1 MNYITDRGSH
11 KLKLLVTRII
21 VDLHNI
27 FRKCNME
34 TAPIGSISCEICQ
47 KITNLHWNKN
57 YFSDYTISE
66 YFLTQKVYSI
76 TQIHLS
82 GFLTN

>member
-1 MNYITDRGSH
+1 MNCITDRGSH

-34 TAPIGSISCEICQ
+34 TAPIGSISCEIYR
-47 KITNLHWNKN
+47 KITNLHWNKKH
-57 YFSDYTISE
+57 FSDYTISE
-66 YFLTQKVYSI
+66 SILTQQI
-76 TQIHLS
+76 FTTTQIHLTV
-82 GFLTN
+82 FLTN